1 MPDRRTLP
9 AQVRDRL
16 VELFQSKGM
25 RPGDRLPSEAEVA
38 DLCDV
43 GRSTAREALKLL
55 EQEGLIEVERG
66 RGRYLSSLGTLKVER
81 PVTRFE
87 SVTDMLKGLGYE
99 VRSVVLAVAEDQP
112 TAEESEAL
120 GLAADAAVIRL
131 QRLRF
136 DGDDPLIYSV
146 ETFPRECINGPV
158 KHLDW
163 TGSLSALLAAQGY
176 PLVSSAARLRAVELP
191 GDVVQRYSLEGMGP
205 WLLITETVITGSGQ
219 RVLHSASYHRGDAFA
234 FNVLRR

>member
-16 VELFQSKGM
+16 LELFQSKGM
-25 RPGDRLPSEAEVA
+25 RPGDRLPTEAEVA
-38 DLCDV
+38 ELCEV

-55 EQEGLIEVERG
+55 EQEGLVEVERG

-99 VRSVVLAVAEDQP
+99 VRSVVLAVTEDQP

-120 GLAADAAVIRL
+120 GLPADATVVRL

-136 DGDDPLIYSV
+136 DGEDPLIYSE
-146 ETFPRECINGPV
+146 ETFPRECVNGPI
-158 KHLDW
+158 KHVDW
-163 TGSLSALLAAQGY
+163 TGSLNALLAAQGY

-191 GDVVQRYSLEGMGP
+191 DDVRERYSLQEMGP
-205 WLLITETVITGSGQ
+205 WLLITETVITKSGR
-219 RVLHSASYHRGDAFA
+219 RVLYSQSYHRGDAFA
-234 FNVLRR
+234 FNVLRH